1 MLYKLHTNILIVGLL
16 TIGFLTV
23 LAAEKAFCVM
33 TAGTVVAF
41 IAQIGLVLFYS
52 REKKVSYSGK
62 ELFWVVL
69 GYSIWLGIIFM
80 MISYYYA
87 GDTFMLSKNDA
98 LLYYENS
105 IRSHDIGF
113 IANAKRLMTLYD
125 PEDLGALIFDSALM
139 AIIPSKIFLNAV
151 YALTGALSAVML
163 FRMGKYF
170 MPEAYAYLASLTY
183 GTSSYLIFFHCSFL
197 KESIFVFLVI
207 SAVFFFYKAVVDGKK
222 FSYVW
227 TVLFLVLILF
237 FRPAVTA
244 LLTVA
249 FLLYLAIIQRGRA
262 ISVFLYI
269 AIAILAP
276 IAIVKMQDLVF
287 SYTRGNMDAIVEHG
301 RVYEYSSSFSW
312 FVSWFAAPFGPFPS
326 LFPRVAGEPLTTNFY
341 GAGLIYR
348 LFLIIPMWMG
358 VWYAINEHET
368 KIIPLAV
375 YVVISMLAAGYVLAS
390 LELRKVMTHIP
401 FTYILAFYG
410 LYHWEKRER
419 KLITEPVFHLYTI
432 GVLLLW
438 TLIRG

>member
-170 MPEAYAYLASLTY
+170 MPDA
-183 GTSSYLIFFHCSFL
+183 F
-197 KESIFVFLVI
+197 SI
-207 SAVFFFYKAVVDGKK
+207 
-222 FSYVW
+222 
-227 TVLFLVLILF
+227 
-237 FRPAVTA
+237 
-244 LLTVA
+244 
-249 FLLYLAIIQRGRA
+249 IIAR
-262 ISVFLYI
+262 I
-269 AIAILAP
+269 
-276 IAIVKMQDLVF
+276 
-287 SYTRGNMDAIVEHG
+287 
-301 RVYEYSSSFSW
+301 W
-312 FVSWFAAPFGPFPS
+312 
-326 LFPRVAGEPLTTNFY
+326 
-341 GAGLIYR
+341 
-348 LFLIIPMWMG
+348 
-358 VWYAINEHET
+358 
-368 KIIPLAV
+368 
-375 YVVISMLAAGYVLAS
+375 
-390 LELRKVMTHIP
+390 
-401 FTYILAFYG
+401 
-410 LYHWEKRER
+410 
-419 KLITEPVFHLYTI
+419 
-432 GVLLLW
+432 
-438 TLIRG
+438 

>member
-16 TIGFLTV
+16 TIGFLIV
-23 LAAEKAFCVM
+23 LAAEKAFCLM

-41 IAQIGLVLFYS
+41 IAQVGLALFYS
-52 REKKVSYSGK
+52 REKKISYSGK
-62 ELFWVVL
+62 ELFWVIL
-69 GYSIWLGIIFM
+69 GYSVWMGILFM
-80 MISYYYA
+80 LISYYYA
-87 GDTFMLSKNDA
+87 GDTFMLSKGDA
-98 LLYYENS
+98 GLYYEES
-105 IRSHDIGF
+105 IQSHDIGF
-113 IANAKRLMTLYD
+113 IANAKRLIAKYD
-125 PEDLGALIFDSALM
+125 LDDLGALIFDSALM
-139 AIIPSKIFLNAV
+139 TIIPSKIFLNTV
-151 YALTGALSAVML
+151 YALTGALSGVML

-170 MPEAYAYLASLTY
+170 MPEVYAYLAGLTY

-197 KESIFVFLVI
+197 KESILVFLVI
-207 SAVFFFYKAVVDGKK
+207 CAMFFFYKAVVDGKS

-249 FLLYLAIIQRGRA
+249 FLLHLAIVQRGRA
-262 ISVFLYI
+262 ISIFFYI

-276 IAIVKMQDLVF
+276 LAILKMQDLVF
-287 SYTRGNMDAIVEHG
+287 RYTGGDMEGMVEYG
-301 RVYEYSSSFSW
+301 RAYDYSSSFSW

-341 GAGLIYR
+341 GAGLTYR

-358 VWYAINEHET
+358 VWYAIKERET

-375 YVVISMLAAGYVLAS
+375 YVVISILATGYVLAS

-432 GVLLLW
+432 GVLFLW
-438 TLIRG
+438 TIIRG